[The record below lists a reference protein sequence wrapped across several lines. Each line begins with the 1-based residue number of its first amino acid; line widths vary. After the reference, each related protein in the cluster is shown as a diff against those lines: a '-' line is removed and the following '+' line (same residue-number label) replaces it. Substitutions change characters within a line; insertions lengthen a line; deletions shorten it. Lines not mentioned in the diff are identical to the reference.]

1 MGKALL
7 QDQQIQSLNYPN
19 QALYLS
25 RAFEIIKDNDLK
37 SKFQILTSS
46 YYQCQSCGEGTKSK
60 NFNSI
65 FSMEH
70 WKIDHY
76 LDREHPL
83 TSLNCRCRGMLI
95 IYPVIIE
102 FPDIL
107 IVEYERNQST
117 IKYVIK
123 FKFNEIPTRSTYLL
137 FSYVCYKPKSG
148 SCKLLISVLTD
159 HFYFKYLS
167 LDSSIK
173 IFPSE
178 SVSPTV

>member
-25 RAFEIIKDNDLK
+25 RAFEIIEDKVLK
-37 SKFQILTSS
+37 SKFQIFTSY
-46 YYQCQSCGEGTKSK
+46 YYQCQSCGEWTKSE

-65 FSMEH
+65 FSMKH
-70 WKIDHY
+70 WEIDHY
-76 LDREHPL
+76 LDREHAL
-83 TSLNCRCRGMLI
+83 TSHNCRCRGKLI
-95 IYPVIIE
+95 IYSVITE

-117 IKYVIK
+117 IKYEIK
-123 FKFNEIPTRSTYLL
+123 FKFNEIKTRSSYLL

-148 SCKLLISVLTD
+148 SCKLLISVLT
-159 HFYFKYLS
+159 Y
-167 LDSSIK
+167 
-173 IFPSE
+173 
-178 SVSPTV
+178 